1 MIKVFESL
9 LISFSFVLLS
19 LILILKEKL
28 GIGKEI
34 FIAEIMALI
43 QLIVLGYVI
52 GIVFNLGIY
61 YASIMILFMVS
72 VSAFMVKRNV
82 TKEKNRKI
90 VCAAFL
96 STITITI
103 ISLIILT
110 VSKTILFEVRYLIP
124 LMGMVI
130 GNSTNAMSIGLER
143 FLNDLKSEKDVL
155 WGYLALGATEKQA
168 VNTFVKK
175 AVRAAL
181 TPHLNSTKAVGLIFI
196 PGAMVGML
204 LAGVDPLEAA
214 KVQITIMW
222 MIMASNIFS
231 VTIACYLLYKE
242 FIHQISS

>member
-19 LILILKEKL
+19 LILIFKEKF

-34 FIAEIMALI
+34 FVAEILALA
-43 QLIVLGYVI
+43 QLVILGYVI
-52 GIVFNLGIY
+52 GIIFNLGIY
-61 YASIMILFMVS
+61 YAVVMILFMIS
-72 VSAFMVKRNV
+72 VSALMVKRNV

-90 VCAAFL
+90 IAAAFL
-96 STITITI
+96 STFTITI
-103 ISLIILT
+103 IALIILT
-110 VSKTILFEVRYLIP
+110 LSKTILFEVRYLIP

-143 FLNDLKSEKDVL
+143 FLSDLKSEKDVL
-155 WGYLALGATEKQA
+155 WGYLALGATEKQS
-168 VNTFVKK
+168 VHGFVKK

-196 PGAMVGML
+196 PGTMVGML

-222 MIMASNIFS
+222 MIMSSNIFS
-231 VTIACYLLYKE
+231 VTIACYLLYKD
-242 FIHQISS
+242 FIHQI

>member
-9 LISFSFVLLS
+9 LISFSFVILS
-19 LILILKEKL
+19 LVLIFKEKL

-34 FIAEIMALI
+34 FIAEIMALV
-43 QLIVLGYVI
+43 QLVILGYVI
-52 GIVFNLGIY
+52 GIIFNLGIY
-61 YASIMILFMVS
+61 YAGIMILFMIS

-90 VCAAFL
+90 VAAAFL
-96 STITITI
+96 STFTITI
-103 ISLIILT
+103 IALIILT

-143 FLNDLKSEKDVL
+143 FLSDLKSEKDVL
-155 WGYLALGATEKQA
+155 WGYLALGATEKQS
-168 VNTFVKK
+168 VHDFVKK

-204 LAGVDPLEAA
+204 FAGVDPLEAA

-222 MIMASNIFS
+222 MIMSSNIFS
-231 VTIACYLLYKE
+231 VTIACYLLYND
-242 FIHQISS
+242 FIHQIS